1 MRNTGRSKK
10 DQEVR
15 KRAHDLEVEQRV
27 EEHVKKAKTGAGGRR
42 KEVCV
47 SSSSFLA
54 QIGPIWTPLTFVKIK
69 VPSSA
74 IGLMEDQ
81 VRRIKEEIGTLEA
94 LHVAANTKQ
103 KRKLTNQMKEKRKE
117 VERLEKEI
125 EDALEGR
132 E

>member
-1 MRNTGRSKK
+1 MSNTGRSKK

-15 KRAHDLEVEQRV
+15 KRAHELEVEQRV
-27 EEHVKKAKTGAGGRR
+27 EERVKKAKTGAGGRR
-42 KEVCV
+42 KEVCGPFPP
-47 SSSSFLA
+47 FLVRF
-54 QIGPIWTPLTFVKIK
+54 GLVWSPLTSMKIK

-81 VRRIKEEIGTLEA
+81 VRRIKEKIESLTA
-94 LHVAANTKQ
+94 LHAGANAKQ
-103 KRKLTNQMKEKRKE
+103 KRKLTAQMKEERKE

-125 EDALEGR
+125 EEALEGR